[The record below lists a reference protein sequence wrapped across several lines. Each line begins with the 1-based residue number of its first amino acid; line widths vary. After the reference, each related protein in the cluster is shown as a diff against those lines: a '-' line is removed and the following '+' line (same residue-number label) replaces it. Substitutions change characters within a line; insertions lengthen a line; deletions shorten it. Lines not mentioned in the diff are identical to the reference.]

1 MKLKL
6 DGLNPTNTF
15 ERRLLQ
21 ALLEGEAI
29 PITVH
34 VDDAIEKR
42 VAALEAKPLPAPVA
56 APDDGRMQALEKQVL
71 DLTRTVQLLL
81 QRLEDQSRTTGQV
94 RTVLIELTDKIE
106 DKLRATG

>member
-1 MKLKL
+1 MNLKL

-21 ALLEGEAI
+21 ALMEGEAI

-34 VDDAIEKR
+34 VDESVEKR
-42 VAALEAKPLPAPVA
+42 VAALEQAKPVA
-56 APDDGRMQALEKQVL
+56 VAVDDSRVQALEKQVL

-106 DKLRATG
+106 DKLKKAG

>member
-1 MKLKL
+1 MNLKL

-21 ALLEGEAI
+21 ALLDGEAI

-34 VDDAIEKR
+34 VDESVAKR
-42 VAALEAKPLPAPVA
+42 VAALEARPVVSEA
-56 APDDGRMQALEKQVL
+56 GPDPRVAILEKQVL

-106 DKLRATG
+106 DKLRVAG